1 MKIIKSPLVVTLLA
15 LLVIGAGTLGFY
27 SLSAEN
33 IYKELEHVTYT
44 EVLDDEKP
52 TIYYYYQSTCHYC
65 ESIKGEIT
73 RLKNAIPEDSEFSIK
88 LVDMKDGRNSNAWY
102 DWNTH
107 EQKFGSDTPA
117 SDNPDYISDPAKMNT
132 IDDIKVT
139 GTPTMIY
146 VKDNKVV
153 DYQVGKPVFELLN
166 NAVLEQNIDIDLDE
180 SVYGK

>member
-1 MKIIKSPLVVTLLA
+1 MNKIKSPLVLTLLA
-15 LLVIGAGTLGFY
+15 LLLLGAGTLGFY

-52 TIYYYYQSTCHYC
+52 TVYYYYQSTCHYC
-65 ESIKGEIT
+65 ESIKGEMT

-88 LVDMKDGRNSNAWY
+88 LIDMKDGTNSNARY
-102 DWNTH
+102 DWNAH
-107 EQKFGSDTPA
+107 DKEFGANTPA
-117 SDNPDYISDPAKMNT
+117 SDNPDYISDPAKMTSIN
-132 IDDIKVT
+132 DIKVT

-146 VKDNKVV
+146 VKDNKVI
-153 DYQVGKPVFELLN
+153 DYQVGKSIFELLDT
-166 NAVLEQNIDIDLDE
+166 AILDQNINIELDK